1 MNEFIL
7 DHVSKGEELMSIRIL
22 LETEWPELADR
33 VDLVWLK
40 DIASKGIGPNL
51 SHQR

>member
-1 MNEFIL
+1 
-7 DHVSKGEELMSIRIL
+7 MSICIL

-33 VDLVWLK
+33 VNPVWLK

-51 SHQR
+51 SHQQ